1 MRPAEPYLIAAAE
14 EARRRGHGYV
24 GTEHL
29 LLVLVRGGDGGAVPA
44 LRRLGVSRDAVE
56 DALAPLVPP
65 STSTL
70 DADALATLGIDLDAV
85 RQRLEETFGA
95 GALERTRT
103 ACLGVCPRVKRAL
116 AHTVDRADDRPVRD
130 EDVLLGLLSV
140 SDSVAARVLAGL
152 GISVEAVEAAIADP
166 A

>member
-1 MRPAEPYLIAAAE
+1 
-14 EARRRGHGYV
+14 
-24 GTEHL
+24 
-29 LLVLVRGGDGGAVPA
+29 
-44 LRRLGVSRDAVE
+44 
-56 DALAPLVPP
+56 
-65 STSTL
+65 
-70 DADALATLGIDLDAV
+70 
-85 RQRLEETFGA
+85 
-95 GALERTRT
+95 
-103 ACLGVCPRVKRAL
+103 VKRAL